1 MSHLSR
7 GGGGRPLT
15 FKNILGCGWG
25 WWPGH
30 EPTTW
35 GWFWV
40 HARNTDRV
48 RPRREKRGHK
58 PKATRKELEKW
69 PSYADP
75 NLGQKWRAGLFS
87 ANNWPYILRYGL
99 QICFTHIYI
108 NIKEHPQPMAQ
119 NRVLESERAGPP
131 LKCNWC
137 NHSYLKSMLFCSGF
151 KEGAWY
157 IYS

>member
-1 MSHLSR
+1 MGVMAWTWTYNLR
-7 GGGGRPLT
+7 VV
-15 FKNILGCGWG
+15 LGSCAQN
-25 WWPGH
+25 WPCETSEG
-30 EPTTW
+30 
-35 GWFWV
+35 
-40 HARNTDRV
+40 
-48 RPRREKRGHK
+48 KRGHK